1 MISKLANIN
10 TEAKIANNVTI
21 QSFTTIF
28 EDVVIG
34 EGTVIGPNV
43 TIYPGSRIGKNC
55 QIFPGAVI
63 GAVPQDLKYHGEY
76 TTTEIGDN
84 TVIREC
90 VTIHRGTND
99 RNKTKVGKNCLLMC
113 YVHIAHD
120 CFLGD
125 NVIIANNTNLAG
137 HVTVDNWAIIEGM
150 VGVQQFV
157 NIGEHAFVAG
167 MTSVRKDVPPFIRV
181 AREPLSYAGVNS
193 IGLRRRGMEDK
204 TIKLI
209 EDLYRIVFVLNNS
222 VSKGIKQVD
231 KELDTTEDIVIKV
244 TDFIK
249 KSEKGI
255 IKGLI

>member
-1 MISKLANIN
+1 MISKLAHIHPN
-10 TEAKIANNVTI
+10 AKIGNNVKVE
-21 QSFTTIF
+21 SFTTIY
-28 EDVVIG
+28 EDVEIG
-34 EGTVIGPNV
+34 DGTVIGPNV
-43 TIYPGSRIGKNC
+43 TIYSGARIGKNC

-63 GAVPQDLKYHGEY
+63 SAIPQDLKFHGEY

-90 VTIHRGTND
+90 VTIHRGTDD
-99 RNKTKVGKNCLLMC
+99 RQKTKIGNNCLLMC

-137 HVTVDNWAIIEGM
+137 HVTVGNWAIIEGM

-157 NIGEHAFVAG
+157 NIGDHAFVAG

-193 IGLRRRGMEDK
+193 IGLRRRGMADK
-204 TIKLI
+204 TVKLI

-231 KELDTTEDIVIKV
+231 KELDTSEEIVIKV

>member
-1 MISKLANIN
+1 MISKQANIHPN
-10 TEAKIANNVTI
+10 AKIGKNVKIESFSTI
-21 QSFTTIF
+21 YD
-28 EDVVIG
+28 DVEIG
-34 EGTVIGPNV
+34 EGTIVGPNV
-43 TIYPGSRIGKNC
+43 TIYSGARIGKNC

-63 GAVPQDLKYHGEY
+63 AAVPQDLKYHGEY

-90 VTIHRGTND
+90 VTIHKGTDD
-99 RNKTKVGKNCLLMC
+99 RLKTKVGKNCLLMC

-137 HVTVDNWAIIEGM
+137 HVTVDDFAIIEGM

-181 AREPLSYAGVNS
+181 AREPLTYAGVNS
-193 IGLRRRGMEDK
+193 IGLRRRGMADQTVK
-204 TIKLI
+204 TI
-209 EDLYRIVFVLNNS
+209 EDIYRLLFVLNNS
-222 VSKGIKQVD
+222 VTKGISQIE
-231 KELDTTEDIVIKV
+231 KEINDCNEKSIVI
-244 TDFIK
+244 DFIN

>member
-1 MISKLANIN
+1 MISKLANIHP
-10 TEAKIANNVTI
+10 EAKIGKNVTI
-21 QSFTTIF
+21 ESFTTIY

-34 EGTVIGPNV
+34 EGTVIGPNA
-43 TIYPGSRIGKNC
+43 TIYPGARIGKNC

-63 GAVPQDLKYHGEY
+63 SAVPQDLKFHGEY

-90 VTIHRGTND
+90 VTIHRGTDD
-99 RNKTKVGKNCLLMC
+99 RQKTKVGKNCLLMC

-120 CFLGD
+120 CFIGD

-137 HVTVDNWAIIEGM
+137 HVTVGDFAIIEGM

-157 NIGEHAFVAG
+157 NIGDHAFVAG
-167 MTSVRKDVPPFIRV
+167 MTSVRKDVPPFIRA

-204 TIKLI
+204 TVKSI
-209 EDLYRIVFVLNNS
+209 EDLYRILFVLNNS
-222 VSKGIKQVD
+222 VSKGVREVE
-231 KELDTTEDIVIKV
+231 KELDSSKVITTII
-244 TDFIK
+244 DFIK

>member
-1 MISKLANIN
+1 MISKLANIHPN
-10 TEAKIANNVTI
+10 AKIGKNVKIESFSTI
-21 QSFTTIF
+21 YD
-28 EDVVIG
+28 DVEIG

-43 TIYPGSRIGKNC
+43 TIYSGARIGNNC

-63 GAVPQDLKYHGEY
+63 AAVPQDLKYHGEY

-90 VTIHRGTND
+90 VTIHKGTDD
-99 RNKTKVGKNCLLMC
+99 RLKTKVGKNCLLMC

-137 HVTVDNWAIIEGM
+137 HVTVDDWAIIEGM

-157 NIGEHAFVAG
+157 NIGQHAFVAG

-193 IGLRRRGMEDK
+193 IGLRRRGMEDQTVK
-204 TIKLI
+204 TI
-209 EDLYRIVFVLNNS
+209 EDIYRLLFVLNNS
-222 VSKGIKQVD
+222 VTKGVSQIE
-231 KELDTTEDIVIKV
+231 KEINDCAEKSIVI
-244 TDFIK
+244 DFIN